1 MAPFF
6 SEPSQTGM
14 GRQIS
19 SLLSELF
26 ADRWLGLSGVT
37 LIRIIAT
44 VDMEMDP
51 VEMEF
56 LYRSCE
62 KVYVTTY
69 VSKECAGEN
78 VQKHFTPHAPD
89 AYLQAFLLE
98 VFRPWDIC
106 IWLARSSKKTPIPV
120 DSLEMPSPQTDSLEN
135 KVAHRSWRF
144 PRFEGRWWRSWLGPS
159 TSQIENCGWCGH
171 RDAPRTLQWWVTVTG
186 NGGLSQCL

>member
-78 VQKHFTPHAPD
+78 VQKHFTPHC
-89 AYLQAFLLE
+89 Q
-98 VFRPWDIC
+98 I
-106 IWLARSSKKTPIPV
+106 ARVRFVIRG
-120 DSLEMPSPQTDSLEN
+120 
-135 KVAHRSWRF
+135 VAHKV
-144 PRFEGRWWRSWLGPS
+144 GRYVG
-159 TSQIENCGWCGH
+159 
-171 RDAPRTLQWWVTVTG
+171 
-186 NGGLSQCL
+186 

>member
-69 VSKECAGEN
+69 VSKECAGKN

-89 AYLQAFLLE
+89 AYLQTFLLE

-106 IWLARSSKKTPIPV
+106 IWLARSSKKR
-120 DSLEMPSPQTDSLEN
+120 PSRSTAWRCLALRQTVWKTKWHTEAEDFQDLREDDDVPDWDLRRR
-135 KVAHRSWRF
+135 KLKIAAAVGIATH
-144 PRFEGRWWRSWLGPS
+144 LGL
-159 TSQIENCGWCGH
+159 C
-171 RDAPRTLQWWVTVTG
+171 
-186 NGGLSQCL
+186 NGG